1 MKKLKRS
8 KKMGGQD
15 SILWRPC
22 VSLCV
27 VRDEDLDSE
36 ESGLEDKMYFIRQI
50 TPAEDL
56 AVWIQTGIH
65 TISRLA

>member
-1 MKKLKRS
+1 MKKLKRP
-8 KKMGGQD
+8 KKMEGQD

-22 VSLCV
+22 ISLLV

-36 ESGLEDKMYFIRQI
+36 ENGLEDKMYSIRQS

-56 AVWIQTGIH
+56 AEWI
-65 TISRLA
+65 